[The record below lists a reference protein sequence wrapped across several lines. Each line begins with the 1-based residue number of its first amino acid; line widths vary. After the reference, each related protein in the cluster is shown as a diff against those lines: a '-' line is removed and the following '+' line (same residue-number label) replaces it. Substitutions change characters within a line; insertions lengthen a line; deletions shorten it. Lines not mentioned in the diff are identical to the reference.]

1 LGAPNRGVPAAL
13 SGKRRRAWAERNKRL
28 FIWVGLSWGK
38 SMRSV
43 RARLGLALG
52 LSAAVVPGLAFAQT
66 APTDLPTPRL
76 GTTREE
82 VERARPPAA
91 PRAEGPG
98 VEVGDDFERAPCPL
112 AEPRYKDITFE
123 LREVQFSGLRSIP
136 SSLLQPAYADF
147 VGKTLSVAG
156 ICEIRDRAATILRR
170 EGYLAAVQVPP
181 QRIEN
186 GVIRFDALVAKLVG
200 VQVRGQAGRS
210 EGLIAAYLNKIQ
222 QQDVFNI
229 SDAERYLLLARDIPG
244 LDVRLVL
251 RPAGPPGEVI
261 GEVSVT
267 RVPIEADAFVQ
278 NLGSRSA
285 GRWGGLGRVVFNG
298 LTGQGDRTTLSF
310 FSTADFEEQQVLQG
324 GHSFKIGGEG
334 LTLSGDFSY
343 AWTNPSIGL
352 PPPANIKARTLSA
365 FAELSYPLIRAQSR
379 NLYLS
384 TGINVVNQNVN
395 FTGVPLTRDRL
406 RVMFAR
412 ADYDAVDPPSV
423 ASTIGYSL
431 AEPRWRTAG
440 GVELRQGID
449 WNTSDRCVAGQ
460 PCLLSRAFA
469 DPTAFVARAT
479 ALVEY
484 RPRPALAFTV
494 APRAQWSP
502 DALLSYEQFSVGN
515 FTAGRGY
522 DPGTLTGDRGLGFQS
537 EVRVGSLLPRTV
549 DGFAFQPYGFVDL
562 GIVWN
567 EVTAAPNPQRL
578 WSAGA
583 GVRAAWGQRAR
594 LDLTLAAPLN
604 DAPLTGERDVRVLV
618 TLSTRLLPW
627 RR

>member
-1 LGAPNRGVPAAL
+1 MRRARAQLLAL
-13 SGKRRRAWAERNKRL
+13 S
-28 FIWVGLSWGK
+28 
-38 SMRSV
+38 
-43 RARLGLALG
+43 
-52 LSAAVVPGLAFAQT
+52 LSAAFVPGAAWAQA
-66 APTDLPTPRL
+66 APALPPGQ

-82 VERARPPAA
+82 IERARPLAPPRAAA
-91 PRAEGPG
+91 PSITVDE
-98 VEVGDDFERAPCPL
+98 DFERAPCPL
-112 AEPRYKDITFE
+112 ADPKYQGITFE

-136 SSLLQPAYADF
+136 GDLLRPAYADM

-186 GVIRFDALVAKLVG
+186 GVVRFDALIAKLVG

-210 EGLIAAYLNKIQ
+210 EALIASYLRKIE

-229 SDAERYLLLARDIPG
+229 REAERYLLLARDIPG
-244 LDVRLVL
+244 FDVRLVL
-251 RPAGPPGEVI
+251 RPAGAPGEVI
-261 GEVSVT
+261 GEVAVT
-267 RVPIEADAFVQ
+267 RIPVEADAFVQ

-285 GRWGGLGRVVFNG
+285 GRWGGLARVALNG
-298 LTGQGDRTTLSF
+298 LTGLGDRTTLSF
-310 FSTADFEEQQVLQG
+310 FSTADFDEQQVLQG

-334 LTLSGDFSY
+334 LTFSGDFSY
-343 AWTNPSIGL
+343 AWTNPLIGL
-352 PPPANIKARTLSA
+352 PPPATIKARTLSA
-365 FAELSYPLIRAQSR
+365 FAELSYPLLRSQSR
-379 NLYLS
+379 NAYVS
-384 TGINVVNQNVN
+384 GGINVINQEVD
-395 FTGVPLTRDRL
+395 FTGVPLTRDRI
-406 RVMFAR
+406 RVLFAR
-412 ADYDAVDPPSV
+412 ADYDAVDPSSV
-423 ASTIGYSL
+423 ASTSGYSL
-431 AEPRWRTAG
+431 SEPRWRTAG
-440 GVELRQGID
+440 GLELRQGID
-449 WNTSDRCVAGQ
+449 WNASDRCVAGQ

-484 RPRPALAFTV
+484 RPQPRLTFSI
-494 APRAQWSP
+494 APRVQWS
-502 DALLSYEQFSVGN
+502 DTSLLSYEQFSVGN

-522 DPGTLTGDRGLGFQS
+522 DPGALTGDRGIGFQS
-537 EVRVGSLLPRTV
+537 EVRFGSLLPRTI

-562 GIVWN
+562 GVVWT
-567 EVTAAPNPQRL
+567 EIPTAAGNPQRL

-594 LDLTLAAPLN
+594 LDVTLAAPLN
-604 DAPLTGERDVRVLV
+604 DAPLTGDRDVRLLV